1 MNVQSHHVSPVGLP
15 IESGAVPAL
24 RQKHHNIPFDILA
37 VIAVTGLVLGVT
49 DLFGA
54 GIFSGLCLAMG
65 AIFYGLALIVK
76 VIDKAEE
83 AGRNNP

>member
-1 MNVQSHHVSPVGLP
+1 MNVQSHHASPVGLP
-15 IESGAVPAL
+15 IESVAVPAL
-24 RQKHHNIPFDILA
+24 RQKHNNIPFDVLA

-54 GIFSGLCLAMG
+54 GSFSGLCLAIG